1 VFVKIFVKDFDNR
14 TCFYI
19 AASKLTTMLQRR
31 FFAAVLFI
39 AQAALLSAQL
49 DTIHWIPPMHAR
61 SEWGPHF
68 VYLSTPEKQPFEVY
82 IRNGAGVLL
91 ATAVISNTKAYR
103 YDMGASNDTPVMV
116 GAGQLNQPL
125 EDKGLVLNGSK
136 QFYASFRVHASSTFH
151 AGDLT
156 CKGRAAL
163 GKIFRIGHLVQ
174 EIESQGRRSNFVG
187 VMATEDATTVE
198 LSGYAAGA
206 LFQSGGNG
214 AVSPANGVL
223 HLALS
228 RGESI
233 VFSHYVDVGQPPNG
247 LMGALL
253 TADKPVAV
261 NCGSWIG
268 APVPSMA
275 HDIGID
281 QIAPFERVGKEYI
294 LCRGNGSSI
303 LEHPIIIAHKNN
315 TQIWLNGSTTPTAV
329 LNAGQ
334 YDILSTN
341 AYSSAGN
348 LYIRSSEPV
357 FVYQMIG
364 GVPTGGDEARTAGLI
379 FVPPISCGIPN
390 KVDNIYQPNQ
400 VGFMHFEG
408 GLMIT
413 AMRDSNVTVRVDGV
427 PAFIGAPDAVPGHPD
442 FVTYRSLNLFAAAD
456 SPEFISVE
464 AQGAVQVAMYGRNQ
478 PASFAAFYSGFSK
491 TNEADISLH
500 VIGDG
505 VCPDTL
511 VALGHFD
518 GVQWM
523 YEDSIVQFGK
533 DTQLITYAPGR
544 YSVNGYLGVCRRTDV
559 ASDTADLKFVSPA
572 FPHRIEEPS
581 CYDLPNGKIFIGAP
595 RGGLPPYTYSVD
607 NGAHFSLDPVFDGL
621 HAGIFKLVVRD
632 SKGCYNRPMSLRM
645 GQPDSF
651 TVDLVPRRLSKPLK
665 VGESFELEGIPERPV
680 VQTLWNPNAGECSN
694 CLQAAFS
701 LDESDWITLTVY
713 DSMGC
718 TATDSLLVLVRP
730 NLFAPNVVKPDVGN
744 DNAFFTLYA
753 RAPLPMLR
761 LMIFDR
767 WGDEIFERRN
777 IYTNNPKDGWNGR
790 SGDKRV
796 EPGVYVFVA
805 EVETLPGRVETISG
819 DVTVVE

>member
-1 VFVKIFVKDFDNR
+1 
-14 TCFYI
+14 
-19 AASKLTTMLQRR
+19 MPQRR

-82 IRNGAGVLL
+82 IRNGAGALL
-91 ATAVISNTKAYR
+91 ATAVISNSKAYR
-103 YDMGASNDTPVMV
+103 YDLGASNDTPVLA
-116 GAGQLNQPL
+116 GAGQLNQAL
-125 EDKGLVLNGSK
+125 QGKGLVLSGSK

-163 GKIFRIGHLVQ
+163 GKIFRVGHLVQ
-174 EIESQGRRSNFVG
+174 EIETQGRRSNFVG
-187 VMATEDATTVE
+187 IMATEDATTVQ
-198 LSGYAAGA
+198 LSGYAGGT
-206 LFQSGGNG
+206 LFQSSGSGG
-214 AVSPANGVL
+214 VSPTNGMLSV
-223 HLALS
+223 ALS

-233 VFSHYVDVGQPPNG
+233 VFSQYVDSGQPANG

-253 TADKPVAV
+253 IADKPVAV

-281 QIAPFERVGKEYI
+281 QIAPLERVGKEYI

-303 LEHPIIIAHKNN
+303 LEHPIVIAHKNN
-315 TQIWLNGSTTPTAV
+315 TQVWLNGGANPTV
-329 LNAGQ
+329 TLKAGQ
-334 YDILSTN
+334 YEILPTS

-348 LYIRSSEPV
+348 LYIRSSEPI

-364 GVPTGGDEARTAGLI
+364 GVQSGGDEARTAGLI

-400 VGFMHFEG
+400 VGYMHFEG

-413 AMRDSNVTVRVDGV
+413 AMRDSSVTVRIDGV
-427 PAFIGAPDAVPGHPD
+427 PAFLGAPDAVPGHPD
-442 FVTYRSLNLFAAAD
+442 FVTYRNLNLFGSAD
-456 SPEFISVE
+456 SPEFIGVE

-491 TNEADISLH
+491 TNEADVSLR
-500 VIGDG
+500 VSGDG
-505 VCPDTL
+505 ICPDTL
-511 VALGHFD
+511 IASGYFD
-518 GVQWM
+518 GLQWM
-523 YEDSIVQFGK
+523 YEDSVIQSGK
-533 DTQLITYAPGR
+533 DTLLIAYAPGR
-544 YSVNGYLGVCRRTDV
+544 YAATGYLGVCRRTDV
-559 ASDTADLKFVSPA
+559 ASDTVDLAFVSPA

-581 CYDLPNGKIFIGAP
+581 CHGLSDGKIVIGNP
-595 RGGLPPYTYSVD
+595 YGGLPPYSYSID
-607 NGAHFSLDPVFDGL
+607 NGGYFDSNPVFDRL
-621 HAGIFKLVVRD
+621 RAGIFKIVVRD
-632 SKGCYNRPMSLRM
+632 SKGCYNRPMRLKM

-651 TVDLVPRRLSKPLK
+651 TVDLVPRRLHKPLK

-680 VQTLWNPNAGECSN
+680 VQTSWTPNAGECPN

-701 LDESDWITLTVY
+701 LEESGWVVLTVF

-718 TATDSLLVLVRP
+718 AATDSLLVLVRP
-730 NLFAPNVVKPDVGN
+730 NVFAPNVIKPTAAN
-744 DNAFFTLYA
+744 DNTFFMLYA
-753 RAPLPMLR
+753 KTPLPILR

-767 WGDEIFERRN
+767 WGDEIFEKRN
-777 IYTNNPKDGWNGR
+777 ISTNNPADGWDGR
-790 SGDKRV
+790 AGGKRM